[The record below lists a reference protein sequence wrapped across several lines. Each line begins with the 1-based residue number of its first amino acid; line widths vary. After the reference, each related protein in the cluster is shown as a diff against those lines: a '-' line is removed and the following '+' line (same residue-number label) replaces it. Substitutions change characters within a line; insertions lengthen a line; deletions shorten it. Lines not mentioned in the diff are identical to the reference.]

1 MKHLIISTVVFALFQ
16 STVGLSQ
23 SPHVALEQPEANIL
37 YRGYNNRI
45 IPAVENNDGQTIS
58 ITGTN
63 CTIVHEAGSKEYFI
77 HPGNGKTAVLSVG
90 IVTENGI
97 VPIKEVEYR
106 VQNLPDPLVF
116 WGGSMSGGKASADA
130 HEIAVSFPPF
140 AALHSSFEVLHWT
153 MTIGEETVSG
163 QGNKLDEAQSML
175 NSIQQATP
183 VSLDVVVQGSDGIQR
198 KLQGNWQL
206 VPQG

>member
-45 IPAVENNDGQTIS
+45 VSAVENNDGKAIS

-63 CTIVHEAGSKEYFI
+63 CTIVHEEGSKEYFI
-77 HPGNGKTAVLSVG
+77 HPGNGKTAKLSIGLVS
-90 IVTENGI
+90 ENGV
-97 VPIKEVEYR
+97 VPIKEAEYR
-106 VQNLPDPLVF
+106 VQNLPDPVVF
-116 WGGSMSGGKASADA
+116 WGGSMSGGKARPDA
-130 HEIAVSFPPF
+130 REISVSYPPF
-140 AALHSSFEVLHWT
+140 AALHSSFEVVHWT

-163 QGNKLDEAQSML
+163 KGNQLDEAQSLLKSVQDPSSVNM
-175 NSIQQATP
+175 
-183 VSLDVVVQGSDGIQR
+183 VVAIEGSDGIQR
-198 KLQGNWQL
+198 KIQGNWQL
-206 VPQG
+206 VP